1 MISDSELEARKRL
14 AIEMILE
21 SESLTDDLQD
31 DEAEIL
37 LDWGLAQVEAYALTT
52 QDTANEEEARLALD
66 QGVTMVRRAMRF
78 INDLVAER
86 MDLSDGE
93 MVEELLRLVSLVREL
108 PNIQVITSE
117 EEEEEEI
124 LLLEEEEDIERQI
137 PGLKPIS
144 GDRDW

>member
-1 MISDSELEARKRL
+1 MISDSELEARRRL

-21 SESLTDDLQD
+21 SESLTDDLKD
-31 DEAEIL
+31 EEAEIL
-37 LDWGLAQVEAYALTT
+37 LDWGLAQVEAYALAT
-52 QDTANEEEARLALD
+52 QDTADEEEARLALD
-66 QGVTMVRRAMRF
+66 QGVATVRRAMRF

-93 MVEELLRLVSLVREL
+93 MVEELLHLVSMVSEL
-108 PNIQVITSE
+108 PNVQIIASE
-117 EEEEEEI
+117 EEEEEI
-124 LLLEEEEDIERQI
+124 LLEEEEDIERQT

>member
-31 DEAEIL
+31 DEAGIL
-37 LDWGLAQVEAYALTT
+37 LDWGLTQAEAYALAT
-52 QDTANEEEARLALD
+52 QEITDEEETRLALD
-66 QGVTMVRRAMRF
+66 QGVTTVRRAMRF

-93 MVEELLRLVSLVREL
+93 MVEELLHLISLAREL
-108 PNIQVITSE
+108 PRVQAIAGQE
-117 EEEEEEI
+117 EKEEI
-124 LLLEEEEDIERQI
+124 LEDI
-137 PGLKPIS
+137 
-144 GDRDW
+144 D

>member
-1 MISDSELEARKRL
+1 MISDSELEARKHL

-37 LDWGLAQVEAYALTT
+37 LDWGLAQAEAYALAT
-52 QDTANEEEARLALD
+52 QEVADEKEARLIID
-66 QGVTMVRRAMRF
+66 QGVVLIRRVMRY

-93 MVEELLRLVSLVREL
+93 MVDDLLQLVSLAREL
-108 PNIQVITSE
+108 PQIPVIASQREALLE
-117 EEEEEEI
+117 EEEEEG
-124 LLLEEEEDIERQI
+124 EEYF
-137 PGLKPIS
+137 
-144 GDRDW
+144 

>member
-1 MISDSELEARKRL
+1 MISDSELEARRRL

-37 LDWGLAQVEAYALTT
+37 LDWGLAQVEAYALAT
-52 QDTANEEEARLALD
+52 QDTADEEKARLALD
-66 QGVTMVRRAMRF
+66 QGVKMVRRAMRF

-93 MVEELLRLVSLVREL
+93 MVEELLRLVGLVREL
-108 PNIQVITSE
+108 PSVQIIAGE

-124 LLLEEEEDIERQI
+124 LLEEEEDIERQT
-137 PGLKPIS
+137 PGLRPIS
-144 GDRDW
+144 GERDW

>member
-1 MISDSELEARKRL
+1 MISDSELEARRRL

-37 LDWGLAQVEAYALTT
+37 LDWGLAQVEAYALAT
-52 QDTANEEEARLALD
+52 QDTADKEEARLVLD
-66 QGVTMVRRAMRF
+66 QGVKTVRRVVRF

-86 MDLSDGE
+86 IDLGDGE
-93 MVEELLRLVSLVREL
+93 MVEELLRLVSMVREL
-108 PNIQVITSE
+108 PNLQAIASE

-124 LLLEEEEDIERQI
+124 LLKEEEDIERQA
-137 PGLKPIS
+137 PGLEPIS